1 METFLIGYTI
11 IALVIL
17 FIVFVILVSRRVI
30 FKNNN
35 KIQSIFAHPLL
46 IYSLKRIG
54 SALISI
60 LLAITA
66 TYLLLRLKDPI
77 AICKASIG
85 SWDKLPADIKDMR
98 CNEVLKDLGL
108 YGDNFFEVLKQ
119 ILDYYYKI
127 LPFPKTVCTKDILEP
142 VVNAA
147 GQSITYVNVHDCR
160 TFIMD
165 LGISYSLPGYKSPYV
180 IDIIFQEKMIHSF
193 RIGFLAVVIE
203 LVLGYPLGILMAKH
217 KDGIVDKIGRAYIIS
232 IDAIPGI
239 AYYYIWQL
247 LLVFIIGL
255 PFPYEADSFL
265 SWLAPALTMGLT
277 GMAGIALWV
286 RRFMLDEFNSD
297 YVKFAR
303 AKGLSENRIMFTH
316 VLRNAVVPLVR
327 SIPAAVLGALL
338 GSFYIENIYSIP
350 GLGGLLIDAN
360 NANDTYALQGIVVIS
375 ALISIIAYLAGDIV
389 TAIVDPR
396 ISLTSD

>member
-11 IALVIL
+11 IALLLI
-17 FIVFVILVSRRVI
+17 FVIFVVLVSHKVI
-30 FKNNN
+30 FKNNQ

-60 LLAITA
+60 MLAITA
-66 TYLLLRLKDPI
+66 TYLLLRLKDPT
-77 AICKASIG
+77 AICKATIG
-85 SWDKLPADIKDMR
+85 SWDKIPEDLRTVR
-98 CNEVLKDLGL
+98 CNEVLRNLGL
-108 YGDNFFEVLKQ
+108 YGDSFGEILGQ
-119 ILDYYYKI
+119 ILNYYYKI
-127 LPFPKTVCTKDILEP
+127 LPFPKVVCTEDVLDA
-142 VVNAA
+142 VTNAA
-147 GQSITYVNVHDCR
+147 GETISYVNVHDCR

-165 LGISYSLPGYKSPYV
+165 LGKSYFLPGYDTPYV

-193 RIGFLAVVIE
+193 RVGILAVVIE
-203 LVLGYPLGILMAKH
+203 LAIGYPLGVMMAKH
-217 KDGIVDKIGRAYIIS
+217 KDGVVDKIGKAYIIS

-247 LLVFIIGL
+247 LLVYVIGL
-255 PFPYEADSFL
+255 PNQYDANNFV

-303 AKGLSENRIMFTH
+303 AKGLSENRIMYTH
-316 VLRNAVVPLVR
+316 VLRNAIVPLVR
-327 SIPAAVLGALL
+327 SIPSAVLGALL

-350 GLGGLLIDAN
+350 GLGGLLITAN
-360 NANDTYALQGIVVIS
+360 SANDTYALQGIVVVS
-375 ALISIIAYLAGDIV
+375 ALISIVAYLAGDIV

-396 ISLTSD
+396 VSLTSD